1 MKKMHMT
8 RSLRSGSYSIAI
20 SAIVIAAVV
29 VLNLLVSSLP
39 SSITKPESSS
49 IKLYDFDEQTRSIAK
64 SVEEDV
70 TIYVWVEKDSADQT
84 LDEFLTR
91 YAALNDKIR
100 VEYVDP
106 ALNPAFMDQYTE
118 EDPSQNSLVVV
129 SDKRARVVDVLD
141 IYTYSYTES
150 QLYQY
155 LYYYGTL
162 PSPDVFD
169 AENALTS
176 AVDYVTTNVLPTV
189 YTLTGHNET
198 EFGTNLSA
206 QLDSE
211 NLAQKTLSLLTEE
224 TVPEDCDLLVIAAPK
239 QDLTAEELE
248 KILTYLENGGNVLLY
263 TNYETAAPENL
274 AALCEAYGMRA
285 ADGVIFEQD
294 SYAYAYRYNLIAN
307 LNSHTITDPLISA
320 NSYVIVPA
328 AHGILE
334 MDAYRSTLT
343 VSPLLSTSDGAYL
356 KNVETMTSSDREDG
370 DASGPFLLA
379 AIATETVNG
388 KTGNLIWVS
397 SDALFDDN
405 TAVYGNTDFVMNLFN
420 YCCEKENAVT
430 VRSVS
435 LAIEPLVVSESES
448 RFWSLLLTIGA
459 PVVAIGI
466 GLLIWFKRRSR

>member
-39 SSITKPESSS
+39 SSITKPESST

-64 SVEEDV
+64 GVEEDV

-91 YAALNDKIR
+91 YAALNDRIR

-106 ALNPAFMDQYTE
+106 ALNPTFMDQYTE

-129 SDKRARVVDVLD
+129 SGKRARVVDLLD

-155 LYYYGTL
+155 YYYYGSL

-176 AVDYVTTNVLPTV
+176 AVDYVTTDVLPTV

-198 EFGTNLSA
+198 TFGTNLSA
-206 QLDSE
+206 QLESE

-248 KILTYLENGGNVLLY
+248 KILSYLENGGNVLLY
-263 TNYETAAPENL
+263 TNYENAAPENL
-274 AALCEAYGMRA
+274 AALCEAYGMQA

-294 SYAYAYRYNLIAN
+294 SYAYAYRYNLIAS

-343 VSPLLSTSDGAYL
+343 VSPLLSTSDGSYL
-356 KNVETMTSSDREDG
+356 KNVTTKTSSEQEDG

-388 KTGNLIWVS
+388 NTGNLIWVS

-435 LAIEPLVVSESES
+435 LAIDPLVVSESES

-459 PVVAIGI
+459 PAAAIGI

>member
-29 VLNLLVSSLP
+29 VLNLLVASLP

-49 IKLYDFDEQTRSIAK
+49 IKLYDFDEQTRSIARG
-64 SVEEDV
+64 VDEDV
-70 TIYVWVEKDSADQT
+70 TIYVWAEKESADQT
-84 LDEFLTR
+84 IDEFLTR

-106 ALNPAFMDQYTE
+106 ALNPTFMNQYAE

-129 SDKRARVVDVLD
+129 SGKRARVVDTLD
-141 IYTYSYTES
+141 IYTYSYSES

-155 LYYYGTL
+155 YYYYGTL

-176 AVDYVTTNVLPTV
+176 AVDYVTTDVLPTV

-198 EFGTNLSA
+198 AFGTNLSA
-206 QLDSE
+206 QLDAG
-211 NLAQKTLSLLTEE
+211 NLAQKTLSLLTEDA
-224 TVPEDCDLLVIAAPK
+224 VPEDCDLLVLAAPQ
-239 QDLTAEELE
+239 QDLTDEELS

-263 TNYETAAPENL
+263 TNYAAAAPDNL

-285 ADGVIFEQD
+285 LSGVIFEQD
-294 SYAYAYRYNLIAN
+294 SAAYAYRYNLIAN
-307 LNSHTITDPLISA
+307 LNTHTITDPLISA

-328 AHGILE
+328 AHAILE
-334 MDAYRSTLT
+334 MDAHRSTVT
-343 VSPLLSTSDGAYL
+343 VSPLLSTTDGAYL
-356 KNVETMTSSDREDG
+356 KNVETMTSSDKEDG
-370 DASGPFLLA
+370 DATGPFLLA
-379 AIATETVNG
+379 AIASETVNG

-420 YCCEKENAVT
+420 YCCEKEDAIT

-435 LAIEPLVVSESES
+435 LAVEPLVVSESES
-448 RFWSLLLTIGA
+448 HFWSLLLTIGA